1 MRRATHRCATPPP
14 RRRLSNASG
23 QSIDYYQSSP
33 LATIPNLIGPFSD
46 TEEHY
51 LLSQTLE
58 IYQYLRV
65 ARVDKSKPREMN
77 RAQASIQKVLKTIS
91 KFSSRIE
98 ESQIALGRERALK
111 RLKQTSQ
118 KGKFNNDYK
127 NQKYIL
133 KVLKYITQIELID
146 LHAQYYNVMM
156 VNLILIQTMLKNGY
170 DQGMIF
176 YVDLDKSSIK
186 AYLNGFPNDSKSRRI
201 EKAIDVIKN
210 KKKNVRK
217 FTNNDFLQMEQ
228 QMLDLQIKSW
238 DNKIQYFK
246 DFGTI
251 ENIFLTYIN
260 NCSIDY
266 LKEKL
271 VLAYKLIEQKND
283 TVGKAI
289 LHVTEFFMENITIKN
304 EKSTSAYFILFA
316 RYFFSELYQN
326 VLWKKIFGYPH
337 LIGKISLLRKY
348 STDLFPV
355 PKQFFTPKFLTI
367 PLENIPKSNDYEPVI
382 NILKVMTFQYCP
394 IDFCYYAYNAIQRLQ
409 QIASNISFS
418 EKVKSTGQMVPEH
431 EHELST
437 DDIIDVLFILWLIS
451 GSLDLGSLVKS
462 FEPYINGLM
471 LPQELQFAF
480 ISFKMAWLRL
490 EDINVDDFLDHAT
503 QKQKDFIENDP
514 LGILDS

>member
-1 MRRATHRCATPPP
+1 MRRSHRCATPPP

-23 QSIDYYQSSP
+23 KAIEYYQSSP
-33 LATIPNLIGPFSD
+33 LATLPNLIGPFTD
-46 TEEHY
+46 TEEHF
-51 LLSQTLE
+51 LLSQSLE

-65 ARVDKSKPREMN
+65 ARIDKTKPREVT

-98 ESQIALGRERALK
+98 ESQIALGRERAFK

-118 KGKFNNDYK
+118 RGKFNNDYK

-133 KVLKYITQIELID
+133 KVLKYITQIDLID
-146 LHAQYYNVMM
+146 LHAQYYNSMM
-156 VNLILIQTMLKNGY
+156 VNLILMQTMLKNGY
-170 DQGMIF
+170 DQGIIF
-176 YVDLDKSSIK
+176 YVDLDKSQIK
-186 AYLNGFPNDSKSRRI
+186 SYLNNFPNDDKSKRI
-201 EKAIDVIKN
+201 EKAIDVIKE

-238 DNKIQYFK
+238 DDNIQYFK

-260 NCSIDY
+260 NCSIDN
-266 LKEKL
+266 LKETMAK
-271 VLAYKLIEQKND
+271 AYKLIEQNNEI
-283 TVGKAI
+283 VGKAI
-289 LHVTEFFMENITIKN
+289 LTVTEFFMENITIKN

-316 RYFFSELYQN
+316 RYYFSELYQN
-326 VLWKKIFGYPH
+326 VLWKKVFGYPH

-348 STDLFPV
+348 PIDYFPMRL
-355 PKQFFTPKFLTI
+355 QFFTPKILSI
-367 PLENIPKSNDYEPVI
+367 PLENIPKANDYEPVI

-394 IDFCYYAYNAIQRLQ
+394 IDFCYYAYNALHRLQ

-418 EKVKSTGQMVPEH
+418 EKYINTGQVGPEQ

-437 DDIIDVLFILWLIS
+437 DDLIDVLLILWLIS
-451 GSLDLGSLVKS
+451 GSLDLGSLIKS
-462 FEPYINGLM
+462 FEPYINALM

-480 ISFKMAWLRL
+480 ISFKMAWIRL
-490 EDINVDDFLDHAT
+490 EDLNVDDFLDKAN
-503 QKQKDFIENDP
+503 QKQHDSIEKDP
-514 LGILDS
+514 LGILNS